1 MKQITTFKQAIQAY
15 LDERAKNDELFA
27 ASFSKPKKN
36 IDECC
41 EYILSEAKKRGN
53 AVAMTDEEV
62 FGLAVHYYDEDD
74 IKVNK
79 VSSICRV
86 SAPAAE
92 VELTDE
98 EKKAAR
104 EAAIKRLAEEQYQS
118 LKKKPSKKK
127 TDEGVKQMSLF

>member
-53 AVAMTDEEV
+53 AVAMTDEEA
-62 FGLAVHYYDEDD
+62 FGLAVHYYP
-74 IKVNK
+74 N
-79 VSSICRV
+79 
-86 SAPAAE
+86 
-92 VELTDE
+92 
-98 EKKAAR
+98 
-104 EAAIKRLAEEQYQS
+104 
-118 LKKKPSKKK
+118 
-127 TDEGVKQMSLF
+127 